1 MAVETA
7 PAATGTLLVARSK
20 EEIQA
25 RVARRYAAER
35 RFRAYGVAAILFG
48 LAFLVAL
55 FLTLLTRGY
64 SAFVQ
69 SSFTL
74 AVKLDPAAFGSSPT
88 PSRNDLLMADYTK
101 LARQALVE
109 ALGVDPANKADVRAA
124 AELLSQ
130 NADTQIRSAV
140 LSDPSLIGKSVT
152 LTLLARSNVD
162 SVLKGRYDRTVEEGR
177 RKLSDKQLGW
187 LDKAM
192 ASGMLATHFNTG
204 LFTYGASSKPETAG
218 VGVALVG
225 SLYMMLI
232 VLIVAVPL
240 GVAAAVYLEEFAPKN
255 LLTDTI
261 EVNINN
267 LAAVPSIVFGLLGL
281 AIFINFMGIP
291 RSASLVG
298 GLALALMTLPTII
311 IATRAAI
318 GAVPPS
324 IREAA
329 LGVGASKMQSITHH
343 VLPLAVPGILT
354 GTIIGLAKALG
365 ETAPL
370 LMIGMVAFVVEYPRT
385 PLDSATALPV
395 QIYMWATAA
404 ERGFVERTA
413 GATLILLAFLI
424 CMNVTAVILR
434 RRYERRW

>member
-1 MAVETA
+1 M
-7 PAATGTLLVARSK
+7 
-20 EEIQA
+20 
-25 RVARRYAAER
+25 
-35 RFRAYGVAAILFG
+35 
-48 LAFLVAL
+48 
-55 FLTLLTRGY
+55 
-64 SAFVQ
+64 
-69 SSFTL
+69 
-74 AVKLDPAAFGSSPT
+74 
-88 PSRNDLLMADYTK
+88 MADYTK
-101 LARQALVE
+101 LANRALFQ
-109 ALGVDPANKADVRAA
+109 ALGVDPANKAEAKAA
-124 AELLSQ
+124 ASLLSS
-130 NADTQIRSAV
+130 NADTQLRKAV
-140 LSDPSLIGKSVT
+140 LADPSLVGKSVQ
-152 LTLLARSNVD
+152 LDLLAHGNVD
-162 SVLKGRYDRTVEEGR
+162 TLMKGHFDRTVPENR
-177 RKLSDKQLGW
+177 RQLSDKQLAW
-187 LDKAM
+187 LDKAA
-192 ASGMLATHFNTG
+192 ASGMLAEHFNTG

-225 SLYMMLI
+225 SLYMMAI
-232 VLIVAVPL
+232 VLFVAVPL

-291 RSASLVG
+291 RSAALVG
-298 GLALALMTLPTII
+298 GLVLALMTLPTII
-311 IATRAAI
+311 IATRAAVA
-318 GAVPPS
+318 AVPPS

-370 LMIGMVAFVVEYPRT
+370 LMIGMVAFVAEYPRS
-385 PLDSATALPV
+385 PLDAATALPV
-395 QIYMWATAA
+395 QIFMWATAA

-424 CMNVTAVILR
+424 CMNVIAVILR